1 MLRLTSPAAK
11 FPARSK
17 RKVETRPG
25 ADDLGQYPV
34 VPLGRKDLRQRKA
47 YCLLRGGVF
56 LLPRAMP
63 GRSI

>member
-25 ADDLGQYPV
+25 ADDLGQYPCC
-34 VPLGRKDLRQRKA
+34 PSGKKRSEA
-47 YCLLRGGVF
+47 EEGILL
-56 LLPRAMP
+56 A
-63 GRSI
+63 